1 MLYRFDA
8 FELDLARYELRRGGA
23 PCHVEKLV
31 FDLLAFLVRN
41 PGRVLGREEVVE
53 QVWQGRAVS
62 EATISSCVKAAR
74 RALGDSGEDP
84 TYIRTIR
91 GRGFEFA
98 AKVSASAGPAPDAA
112 PPAAEASPL
121 PILAVL
127 PFANLSAEADAYF
140 ADGLT

>member
-1 MLYRFDA
+1 MLYRLDG
-8 FELDLARYELRRGGA
+8 FELDTGRYELRRDGT
-23 PCHVEKLV
+23 PCHVERLV

-41 PGRVLGREEVVE
+41 PGRVLGREEVVD

-91 GRGFEFA
+91 GRGFEFVG
-98 AKVSASAGPAPDAA
+98 KVIAPAGPTPEAA
-112 PPAAEASPL
+112 QPAAEASPL

-127 PFANLSAEADAYF
+127 PFANLSAEAD
-140 ADGLT
+140 

>member
-1 MLYRFDA
+1 MLYRFDG
-8 FELDLARYELRRGGA
+8 FELDLRRYELRRDGV

-41 PGRVLGREEVVE
+41 PGRVLGREEVVD

-62 EATISSCVKAAR
+62 AATISSCVKAAR
-74 RALGDSGEDP
+74 RALGDSGDSP

-98 AKVSASAGPAPDAA
+98 ARVAVVNGQ
-112 PPAAEASPL
+112 AAEAVLPDVTPPPGTPTGDTSSL

-127 PFANLSAEADAYF
+127 PFTNLSVA
-140 ADGLT
+140 

>member
-1 MLYRFDA
+1 MLYRFDG
-8 FELDLARYELRRGGA
+8 FELDTGRYELRRDGT
-23 PCHVEKLV
+23 PCHVERLV

-41 PGRVLGREEVVE
+41 PGRVLGREEVVD

-74 RALGDSGEDP
+74 RALGDSGENP

-98 AKVSASAGPAPDAA
+98 ARVAVVNGQAA
-112 PPAAEASPL
+112 AAVPPEASPPPGAPR
-121 PILAVL
+121 PIS
-127 PFANLSAEADAYF
+127 PRCRSSPCCPSP
-140 ADGLT
+140 T